1 MRGIEFCEITLRV
14 GQGTFQPIRCENV
27 KSHRMHTE
35 AYEISE
41 SAAVKIAAA
50 RRQGRPILAVGT
62 TVVRALED
70 AAQKTTLRRAAAGRA
85 AGEHEL
91 LEPGKFEA
99 DVFIFP
105 GYEFRVVNQLLT
117 NFHLPKSSLLVMVCA
132 FAGRERILQAYQ
144 HAIEQRYRFYSYG
157 DCMLIR

>member
-1 MRGIEFCEITLRV
+1 
-14 GQGTFQPIRCENV
+14 
-27 KSHRMHTE
+27 MHSE
-35 AYEISE
+35 GYEISE
-41 SAAVKIAAA
+41 SAAMKIATA

-70 AAQKTTLRRAAAGRA
+70 AAQKAKLRRAAAGHA

-105 GYEFRVVNQLLT
+105 GYEFRVVDQLLT

-132 FAGRERILQAYQ
+132 FAGRERISHAYQ